1 MQNILLKIIWH
12 ILVLQQKKELEE
24 MREKQET
31 AKIRPGYYGVWAKY
45 RNLPIEEA
53 AQKIKSWRTIYNSF

>member
-12 ILVLQQKKELEE
+12 ILALQQKRIGRDE
-24 MREKQET
+24 EKQET

-53 AQKIKSWRTIYNSF
+53 TQK